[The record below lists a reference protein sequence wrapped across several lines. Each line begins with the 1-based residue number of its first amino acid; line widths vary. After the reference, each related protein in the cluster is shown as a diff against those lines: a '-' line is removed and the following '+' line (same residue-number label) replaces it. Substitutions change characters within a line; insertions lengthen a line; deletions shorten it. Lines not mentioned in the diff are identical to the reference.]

1 MQGTPYDKMILT
13 VENYVQSLISKY
25 PFWNRTQGADHFFVI
40 CHRIGVEVIEGVPL
54 LKNNSIRLVCPVS
67 YDTHYIPYKDI
78 SLPQVNQS
86 IFSHPASRNA
96 MLNR

>member
-40 CHRIGVEVIEGVPL
+40 CHHIGVEVIEGVPL

-86 IFSHPASRNA
+86 IFSHSASRSA
-96 MLNR
+96 MINR